1 MYWFLYDKDLRHE
14 RIKPILIHE
23 CQHKSTR
30 INTSPTPINTS
41 PTWINRSPIGIN
53 MKQHES
59 TQISTSPTQV
69 NTSQLDQEI
78 VVLVGKV

>member
-1 MYWFLYDKDLRHE
+1 
-14 RIKPILIHE
+14 
-23 CQHKSTR
+23 
-30 INTSPTPINTS
+30 
-41 PTWINRSPIGIN
+41 